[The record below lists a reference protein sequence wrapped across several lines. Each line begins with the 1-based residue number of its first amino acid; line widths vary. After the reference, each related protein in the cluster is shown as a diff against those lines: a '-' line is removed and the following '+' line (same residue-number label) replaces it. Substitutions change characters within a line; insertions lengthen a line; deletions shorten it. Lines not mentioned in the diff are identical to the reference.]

1 MGSAQGAIG
10 LCDGRLGLCHGPPH
24 RGIRHGG
31 QPPPTPIPPDTHDPP
46 PPCVHDVLLTPPPT
60 FIQNPH
66 PPPHIKIDKQK
77 NGGSVTP
84 HHRGGVIKMIGLRF
98 GRLVVLALH
107 SKDSNYNKR
116 WLCDCD
122 CGGTN
127 VALTHLLK
135 EGRVKSCGCLSA
147 EYVRESREKW
157 ESEARKYTKSSY
169 KAMIGRCTNPKYPS
183 YHRYGGSGVTVCER
197 WVSGAG
203 DQTGWMCF
211 LSDMGMRP
219 DGHSIDRIDNT
230 MGYSLENCRWATM
243 RQQTANRRPWGSVKG
258 EATSGT

>member
-1 MGSAQGAIG
+1 
-10 LCDGRLGLCHGPPH
+10 
-24 RGIRHGG
+24 
-31 QPPPTPIPPDTHDPP
+31 
-46 PPCVHDVLLTPPPT
+46 
-60 FIQNPH
+60 
-66 PPPHIKIDKQK
+66 
-77 NGGSVTP
+77 
-84 HHRGGVIKMIGLRF
+84 MIGLRF

-127 VALTHLLK
+127 VTLSHLLK

-147 EYVRESREKW
+147 EYIRESREKW
-157 ESEARKYTKSSY
+157 ESEARKYTRSSY

-183 YHRYGGSGVTVCER
+183 YHRYGGSGITVCER
-197 WVSGAG
+197 WMSGAG

-230 MGYSLENCRWATM
+230 IGYSLENCRWASL
-243 RQQTANRRPWGSVKG
+243 RQQIANRRPWGSVKRK
-258 EATSGT
+258 ASRT